1 MFFHIFRNT
10 FITNSH
16 IPGEIEINYKISK
29 DLTEE
34 YDIDKIFNYLID
46 NHDEKNIIFYELN
59 DRMLNPIIQK
69 FCLQLGLE
77 YESYEIMIQQFE
89 FYKNA
94 VIKVYEPDYRD
105 NFVSI
110 PKRMW
115 SINYQNI
122 YWNIGLLPLEYWINH
137 IFYDKYA
144 TDSYEN
150 FLNNYIKEEKLISE
164 LSQREFNINKLNLTL
179 KLFIDNPYNNL
190 NFNDE
195 FILFYFNK
203 RLMNH
208 LRNIKF
214 YIKDIK
220 TGIDK
225 KLLTEF
231 NKELEKVNKNYDN
244 ESVYKIL
251 FN

>member
-29 DLTEE
+29 DLIEE
-34 YDIDKIFNYLID
+34 NDIDKIFKYLID
-46 NHDEKNIIFYELN
+46 NHNEKH
-59 DRMLNPIIQK
+59 
-69 FCLQLGLE
+69 
-77 YESYEIMIQQFE
+77 FE
-89 FYKNA
+89 FYKNS
-94 VIKVYEPDYRD
+94 VIKVYEPDYKD
-105 NFVSI
+105 DFKPI

-122 YWNIGLLPLEYWINH
+122 FWNYGLIPMEYWINH
-137 IFYDKYA
+137 VFYDKYA
-144 TDSYEN
+144 TFIYN
-150 FLNNYIKEEKLISE
+150 KFLDNYIKEEKSVSE
-164 LSQREFNINKLNLTL
+164 LSQREFDYNKLNLPL
-179 KLFIDNPYNNL
+179 KVFIDNPYNNL

-195 FILFYFNK
+195 FIIFYFNK

-214 YIKDIK
+214 HLGPIA

-225 KLLTEF
+225 ELLSEY
-231 NKELEKVNKNYDN
+231 NKELEKGAVPNYDN
-244 ESVYKIL
+244 ESVYKVL
-251 FN
+251 FD